1 MIIMKKILTLLT
13 IKLQTLKQQENQ
25 SKTVI
30 IPLEEGQLMVEKT
43 VVLIVHQPRKRK
55 MPVPPPGAA
64 EKEPQRCFI
73 SFIFN
78 IYFIK
83 PIQFLI
89 FVIVSV
95 ALFRPA
101 QASGLGKPGILGS
114 RGDM

>member
-1 MIIMKKILTLLT
+1 
-13 IKLQTLKQQENQ
+13 
-25 SKTVI
+25 
-30 IPLEEGQLMVEKT
+30 MVEKT

-89 FVIVSV
+89 FVISTTRRTIWTTTSTSSMRTRTPAPVMSRSTEAKMKEKV
-95 ALFRPA
+95 ESLIFNTKSLKLFTH
-101 QASGLGKPGILGS
+101 
-114 RGDM
+114 